1 MQKVRLVINTKK
13 DYTISY
19 SGLSIG
25 EYEFDFEVDNTLF
38 EEYENEDIL
47 GADVSLN
54 VLLKKEER
62 MMSFDF
68 SFEGVL
74 NVLCDRCL
82 DPLNIDVRGVNTLF
96 VKFGEENKEED
107 DDVIII
113 SNKENKI
120 DLSQYIYEYILMQKP
135 MRCVHKEGECNK
147 DMLDRIDNIEN
158 NKESIDPR
166 WESLKDIKF
175 D

>member
-1 MQKVRLVINTKK
+1 MINTKK
-13 DYTISY
+13 DYTISF
-19 SGLSIG
+19 SGLTIG

-47 GADVSLN
+47 GAEVSLN

-62 MMSFDF
+62 IMSFDF
-68 SFEGVL
+68 SFEGIL

-82 DPLNIDVRGVNTLF
+82 EPLDIDVRGVNTLL
-96 VKFGEENKEED
+96 VKFGDENKEED
-107 DDVIII
+107 DDVIVI

-120 DLSQYIYEYILMQKP
+120 NLSQYIYEYILMQKP
-135 MRCVHKEGECNK
+135 MQCVHKEGECNK
-147 DMLDRIDNIEN
+147 DMLDRI
-158 NKESIDPR
+158 NKIDEITESIDPR

>member
-1 MQKVRLVINTKK
+1 MTNTKK
-13 DYTISY
+13 DYTISF

>member
-1 MQKVRLVINTKK
+1 MTNTKK
-13 DYTISY
+13 DYTISF

-135 MRCVHKEGECNK
+135 MQCVHKEGECNK
-147 DMLDRIDNIEN
+147 DMLDRI
-158 NKESIDPR
+158 NKIDEITESIDPR

>member
-1 MQKVRLVINTKK
+1 MINTKK
-13 DYTISY
+13 DYTISF
-19 SGLSIG
+19 SGLTIG

-47 GADVSLN
+47 GADISLN

-62 MMSFDF
+62 IMSFDF
-68 SFEGVL
+68 SFEGIL

-82 DPLNIDVRGVNTLF
+82 ELLDIDVRGVNTLL
-96 VKFGEENKEED
+96 VKFGDENKEED
-107 DDVIII
+107 DDVIVI

-120 DLSQYIYEYILMQKP
+120 NLSQYIYEYILMQKP
-135 MRCVHKEGECNK
+135 MQCVHKEGECNK
-147 DMLDRIDNIEN
+147 DMLDRI
-158 NKESIDPR
+158 NKIDEITESIDPR

>member
-1 MQKVRLVINTKK
+1 MTNTKK
-13 DYTISY
+13 DYTISF

-96 VKFGEENKEED
+96 VKFGEENKEDD

>member
-1 MQKVRLVINTKK
+1 M
-13 DYTISY
+13 DYTISF
-19 SGLSIG
+19 SGLVIG
-25 EYEFDFEVDNTLF
+25 EYEFDFEVDKTLF

-47 GADVSLN
+47 NADVSLN

-82 DPLNIDVRGVNTLF
+82 DPLDIDVRGVNTLF

-147 DMLDRIDNIEN
+147 DMLERINKIEN
-158 NKESIDPR
+158 NNESIDPR

>member
-1 MQKVRLVINTKK
+1 MTNTKK
-13 DYTISY
+13 DYTISF

-82 DPLNIDVRGVNTLF
+82 DPLNIDVRVVNTLF

-147 DMLDRIDNIEN
+147 DMLDWIDKIEN

>member
-1 MQKVRLVINTKK
+1 MKTEM
-13 DYTISY
+13 DYTISFT
-19 SGLSIG
+19 GLAIG

-47 GADVSLN
+47 SADVSIN

-82 DPLNIDVRGVNTLF
+82 DPLDIDVRGVNTLF
-96 VKFGEENKEED
+96 VKFGDENKEED
-107 DDVIII
+107 DDVIVI

-135 MRCVHKEGECNK
+135 MQCVHKEGECNK
-147 DMLDRIDNIEN
+147 DMLERI
-158 NKESIDPR
+158 NKIDEITESIDPR

-175 D
+175 E

>member
-1 MQKVRLVINTKK
+1 M
-13 DYTISY
+13 DYTISF
-19 SGLSIG
+19 SGLVIG
-25 EYEFDFEVDNTLF
+25 EYEFDFEVDKTLF

-47 GADVSLN
+47 NADVSLN

-82 DPLNIDVRGVNTLF
+82 DPLDIDVRGVNTLF
-96 VKFGEENKEED
+96 VKFGEENKEEE

-147 DMLDRIDNIEN
+147 DMLERINKIEN